1 MKTIC
6 TIDTIQPNDSAG
18 DSEQVVQE
26 SRQRRLQSKCI
37 YIYIYLSNILIY
49 DMHIYNVYN
58 TEKNDDDDDDDGNEK
73 LY

>member
-1 MKTIC
+1 MTRLV
-6 TIDTIQPNDSAG
+6 IQNKWSRKAG
-18 DSEQVVQE
+18 KGDCNQNAY
-26 SRQRRLQSKCI
+26 I
-37 YIYIYLSNILIY
+37 YMDIYIYLSNILIY